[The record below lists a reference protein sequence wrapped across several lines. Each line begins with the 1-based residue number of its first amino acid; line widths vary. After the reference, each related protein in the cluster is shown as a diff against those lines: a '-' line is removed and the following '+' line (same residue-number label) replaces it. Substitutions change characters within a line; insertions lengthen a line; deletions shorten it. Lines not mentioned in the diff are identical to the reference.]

1 MGLNL
6 YPLLRKFLFKL
17 DAEKAHHLGLQG
29 LKISDGLKLNTF
41 LFGRNKSL
49 PTNVMGIDFPNPV
62 GLAAG
67 LDKNGDYFESLS
79 RCGFGFVEIG
89 TVTPRPQLGNPQPRM
104 FRLPEAEAI
113 INRMGFNNEGVDY
126 LLEQVKAADFDGVLG
141 INIGKNFDTP
151 VENALDDYLI
161 CLRKVYQYADYI
173 TVNISS
179 PNTPG
184 LRDLQFGDALN
195 KLLAGLKAEQQKL
208 SDQTGRYVPLAV
220 KIAPD
225 MDDDAVHELADTFM
239 EYKID
244 AVIATNTTS
253 SREGVENLQHGDE
266 QGGLSGKPVRDKAD
280 HVLQVLAAH
289 LQNALPVIAVGGISN
304 GDDALNKIRLGA
316 SLVQIYTGFI
326 YQGPSLVHECV
337 NSLTKNS
344 SSGS

>member
-1 MGLNL
+1 M
-6 YPLLRKFLFKL
+6 
-17 DAEKAHHLGLQG
+17 
-29 LKISDGLKLNTF
+29 
-41 LFGRNKSL
+41 
-49 PTNVMGIDFPNPV
+49 
-62 GLAAG
+62 
-67 LDKNGDYFESLS
+67 
-79 RCGFGFVEIG
+79 
-89 TVTPRPQLGNPQPRM
+89 
-104 FRLPEAEAI
+104 
-113 INRMGFNNEGVDY
+113 GVDY
-126 LLEQVKAADFDGVLG
+126 LVERVKASRYDGVLG

-184 LRDLQFGDALN
+184 LRDLQFGEALN
-195 KLLAGLKAEQQKL
+195 NLLSGLKNEQQKL
-208 SDQTGRYVPLAV
+208 SDKTGRYVPLAV

-225 MDDDAVHELADTFM
+225 MDDEAVEKLADAFVQH
-239 EYKID
+239 KID

-253 SREGVENLQHGDE
+253 SRMGVENVPFATE
-266 QGGLSGKPVRDKAD
+266 QGGLSGKPVRDKSD

-304 GDDALNKIRLGA
+304 GEDALNKMRLGA

-337 NSLTKNS
+337 QSLSKNS
-344 SSGS
+344 SN